1 MAEESARKPTRIRSV
16 DRAARLLLL
25 LASDPSAAWRVRALA
40 ARMRTSVPTM
50 YHLLNTLSD
59 VGFITVDEQGN
70 YCLGIAVGNLA
81 AAYHEQSLPPPE
93 LLVPLRT
100 ISDETGES
108 AYLSAW
114 RNGQMEVIAHRPG
127 TLAVRVNDL
136 RAGFHGVAHAR
147 AAGKVLLAFGTEA
160 QLSRYL
166 ATSPLDRVTDKTV
179 STLDGLLAELD
190 EARVNG
196 YGVEYEEFAEG
207 VGCLSVPILG
217 RLSLLGAFTV
227 TAPVDRLRSQF
238 KPYLGVLVA
247 AARTAAER
255 VDQMTDFEPKDTALD
270 ES

>member
-1 MAEESARKPTRIRSV
+1 MQ
-16 DRAARLLLL
+16 
-25 LASDPSAAWRVRALA
+25 
-40 ARMRTSVPTM
+40 TSVPTM

-136 RAGFHGVAHAR
+136 QAGFHGVAHAR

-217 RLSLLGAFTV
+217 RLSLLGAYTV
-227 TAPVDRLRSQF
+227 SAPVDRLRSQF

-247 AARTAAER
+247 AARTAADR
-255 VDQMTDFEPKDTALD
+255 VDQMTDFERKDAALD